1 MCLASFLNIMSV
13 CLLIVLLTDL
23 HLFLL
28 GNALY
33 VEMRLVH
40 QRVDFMVGIPVFK
53 KVDSTYNP
61 KSNA

>member
-1 MCLASFLNIMSV
+1 MFGFFSQHNV
-13 CLLIVLLTDL
+13 CLPFNCSFDNL